1 MLLQDGPIIRYKNV
15 SAIINYNI
23 FKTKKYND
31 LKIFSGNKY
40 VILRDDLKKKKT
52 KNYIFFCM
60 GGSDPLNVSSKY
72 LNLILNNSKKRF
84 LFQH

>member
-23 FKTKKYND
+23 FKTKKYNN

-40 VILRDDLKKKKT
+40 VIL
-52 KNYIFFCM
+52 
-60 GGSDPLNVSSKY
+60 
-72 LNLILNNSKKRF
+72 KR
-84 LFQH
+84 